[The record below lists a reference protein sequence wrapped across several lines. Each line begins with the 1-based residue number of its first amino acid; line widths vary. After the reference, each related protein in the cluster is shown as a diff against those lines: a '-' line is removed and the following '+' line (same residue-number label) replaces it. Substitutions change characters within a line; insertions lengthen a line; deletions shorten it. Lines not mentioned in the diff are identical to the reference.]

1 MKLFSIKQKDLIG
14 SLIASV
20 YGHPKFVTHSYL
32 TSKQK
37 RIFPIAHFLTCKI
50 YKSGSAK
57 LLENRGCL
65 RFVKNKIEP
74 KTCKPPVN
82 SILALASH
90 CSCKGYFVTTI

>member
-37 RIFPIAHFLTCKI
+37 RFFPKAHFLTCKI

-57 LLENRGCL
+57 LLKNRGCL
-65 RFVKNKIEP
+65 RSVKNKIKP
-74 KTCKPPVN
+74 KN
-82 SILALASH
+82 L
-90 CSCKGYFVTTI
+90 